1 VKQLD
6 LANAELVRFGVLGV
20 TGDLIDCF
28 LEQLQIVMKVHELG
42 RSSHPLVTSRD
53 LDAQLGFH

>member
-6 LANAELVRFGVLGV
+6 LANAELVRFGALGV

-28 LEQLQIVMKVHELG
+28 LGQLQIVMKVG
-42 RSSHPLVTSRD
+42 
-53 LDAQLGFH
+53 GFKG